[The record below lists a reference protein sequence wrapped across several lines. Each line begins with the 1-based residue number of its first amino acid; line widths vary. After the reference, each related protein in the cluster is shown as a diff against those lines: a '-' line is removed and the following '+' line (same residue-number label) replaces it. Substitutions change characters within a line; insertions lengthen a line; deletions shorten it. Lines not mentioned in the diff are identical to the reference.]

1 MRKSDT
7 TVKTYDN
14 VMLRD
19 ILNDLATHYR
29 MTVNFKNTKAAD
41 LRLFY
46 QWDPACDIETV
57 TEQLNNFERFHIVL
71 TDKELIV
78 E

>member
-1 MRKSDT
+1 
-7 TVKTYDN
+7 
-14 VMLRD
+14 
-19 ILNDLATHYR
+19 

-46 QWDPACDIETV
+46 QWDPACGIETV

-71 TDKELIV
+71 TNKELIV